1 MKSMKIEY
9 YVKNVYENCKESEV
23 KMFILKVVFFMN
35 CLVLLVYIVGI
46 VRIYCILLF
55 WMFSSWE
62 F

>member
-55 WMFSSWE
+55 
-62 F
+62 

>member
-1 MKSMKIEY
+1 MKIEY

-55 WMFSSWE
+55 
-62 F
+62 